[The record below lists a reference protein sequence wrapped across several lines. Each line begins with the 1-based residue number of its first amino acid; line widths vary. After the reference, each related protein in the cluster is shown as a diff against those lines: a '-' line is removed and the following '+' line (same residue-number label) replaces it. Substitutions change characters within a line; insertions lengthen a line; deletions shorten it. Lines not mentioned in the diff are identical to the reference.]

1 MGTLRTGLRVLCM
14 GFAVL
19 AAVAC
24 GDDDD
29 GGNEPEAG
37 SNGDGGVVSGRGG
50 SSGGGSGTGGRSGSG
65 GRGGSGGQMGIDVML
80 DGCCTAEGV
89 CGYISE
95 LRMACI
101 TQSDLLDPPISAGP
115 ACDGPVA
122 DADGGTADED
132 GGTDEG
138 LPPVDPDCP
147 TYEGTYTPAGP

>member
-29 GGNEPEAG
+29 GGDGSEAG
-37 SNGDGGVVSGRGG
+37 SNGDGGVVSGSGG
-50 SSGGGSGTGGRSGSG
+50 SSGGGSGSGGSGSG
-65 GRGGSGGQMGIDVML
+65 GRGGTGGRMGTEVTL
-80 DGCCTAEGV
+80 DGCCTDEGV
-89 CGYISE
+89 CGYVSS

-122 DADGGTADED
+122 DADGGAADED
-132 GGTDEG
+132 AGSDEG
-138 LPPVDPDCP
+138 PPVDPDCP
-147 TYEGTYTPAGP
+147 TYTGIYTPASP